1 MMLRISINTVL
12 RGHYGFITTLEV
24 YSDYTYCF
32 TLEFDEN
39 KKILKSCSELMQ
51 EYTYTRLDVDL
62 IDRVINSELHI
73 PKEVSTESVY
83 LCIPIKMFKNFKD
96 YIENY
101 FRTCFACLE
110 KLNSERTDVPKEIVE
125 MQQLKALYNSKNYL
139 GDL

>member
-1 MMLRISINTVL
+1 MFRINVNTVL
-12 RGHYGFITTLEV
+12 RGHYGFITTLEI
-24 YSDYTYCF
+24 YDNCDYCF
-32 TLEFDEN
+32 TLEFNEN
-39 KKILKSCSELMQ
+39 KKICKSSLGLLQKIC
-51 EYTYTRLDVDL
+51 TNLDANL
-62 IDRVINSELHI
+62 IDRVINSQLHI

-110 KLNSERTDVPKEIVE
+110 KLNAERTDVPKEIVE
-125 MQQLKALYNSKNYL
+125 MQQLKALYNLKNYL